1 MQLFYSA
8 QISGKHLV
16 LSEEEAAHASRV
28 LRLKEN
34 DVFHATD
41 GLGNFFKCR
50 ITLVGKKEIMS
61 EIMETVRGTDV
72 PSQLHIAIA
81 PTKNID
87 RFEWFLEKSTEFG
100 IGEITPIICD
110 RSERKE
116 VRIDRLEKIIFSA
129 MKQSLKTHLPKL
141 NEAVRLKDFLTHT
154 QVANKFIA
162 HCVEEEKKELFAL
175 MNSAQKTVVLI
186 GPEGDFSPNEIQL
199 ALSSGYVPVSLGNS
213 RLRTETAG
221 VAVAHMFSLK

>member
-1 MQLFYSA
+1 MQLFYSS
-8 QISGKHLV
+8 QISGNHLV
-16 LSEEEAAHASRV
+16 LSEEEASHASRV

-34 DVFHATD
+34 DEFHATD
-41 GLGNFFKCR
+41 GKGHIFKCR
-50 ITLVGKKEIMS
+50 ITLLGKKEIMS
-61 EIMETVRGTDV
+61 EIVETAMGADTA
-72 PSQLHIAIA
+72 SKLHIAIA

-87 RFEWFLEKSTEFG
+87 RLEWFLEKATEFG

-129 MKQSLKTHLPKL
+129 MKQSLKTYLPQL
-141 NEAVRLKDFLTHT
+141 NEALRFKEFLTKA
-154 QVANKFIA
+154 QSENKFIA
-162 HCVEEEKKELFAL
+162 HCLEDEKKELFSL
-175 MNSAQKTVVLI
+175 SNPEVNTLVLI

-199 ALSSGYVPVSLGNS
+199 ALSSGFLPVSLGKS

>member
-1 MQLFYSA
+1 M
-8 QISGKHLV
+8 

-50 ITLVGKKEIMS
+50 ITLIGKKEIMS
-61 EIMETVRGTDV
+61 EIVETVRGTDV
-72 PSQLHIAIA
+72 QSQLHIAIA

-87 RFEWFLEKSTEFG
+87 RFEWFLEKATEFG
-100 IGEITPIICD
+100 IGEITPIICE

-141 NEAVRLKDFLTHT
+141 HEAVRLKDFLPQTE
-154 QVANKFIA
+154 ASNKFIA
-162 HCVEEEKKELFAL
+162 HCIEDEKKELFSL
-175 MNSAQKTVVLI
+175 LNSGEKTVVLI

-199 ALSSGYVPVSLGNS
+199 SRSAGYVPVSLGNS

-221 VAVAHMFSLK
+221 VAVAHMFALK